1 MSMPRVDV
9 LITTI
14 GRPSL
19 EQAVLAGLRQSYA
32 DCRVVIIS
40 DGECA
45 RARQATLA
53 MSNASIHE
61 PPVLYTETPKRF
73 GAGNLAK
80 HWWIN
85 SGQASPWIRTCDDD
99 DWIPPDSVKH
109 MMAQVQDDTV
119 LVMAPTMTLQNF
131 AGRPVKY
138 RVTRG
143 VLVPDQCGFGSALFN
158 TEAAQ
163 GIPLPHAKAADCKFL
178 QAIAAKGHVG
188 RVNAPMY
195 WYNGYRTDASRGY
208 GQGAAT

>member
-1 MSMPRVDV
+1 MPMPRVDV

-19 EQAVLAGLRQSYA
+19 EQAILSGLHQSYEN
-32 DCRVVIIS
+32 CRVVVVA
-40 DGECA
+40 DGPCPEA
-45 RARQATLA
+45 RDIVGWLA
-53 MSNASIHE
+53 ERYKAHSTGRMIY
-61 PPVLYTETPKRF
+61 PETPKRF

-85 SGQASPWIRTCDDD
+85 SGEASPWIRTCDDD

-119 LVMAPTMTLQNF
+119 LVMAPVMTIKNF
-131 AGRPVKY
+131 PGRPVRY
-138 RVTRG
+138 RVASG
-143 VLVPDQCGFGSALFN
+143 QLVPDRCGFGSALFK

-178 QAIAAKGHVG
+178 QAIAVKGHVG

-195 WYNGYRTDASRGY
+195 WYNGHRCDAQRGY
-208 GQGAAT
+208 K